1 MKPHWSRLLIG
12 ISILLMLALACQL
25 TPEPPPSPVSGRT
38 MRVIMFDIGQGDSM
52 LIISP
57 NRQTMLI
64 DGGNSA
70 EDGRRVILPYLKAN
84 GFDRLNVMVLTH
96 PDADHVGGLP
106 EVLRNIPVDYVV
118 STGQVHTTQIY
129 AEFLQELKNARDQ
142 RGTRV
147 IRGVAG
153 AEIPFD
159 EAVKVEVVG
168 PARSAVDGD
177 DTNNASVVLRLTY
190 GEVSVLLTGDAE
202 QVEEQWMMDNK
213 KPLKAQILKV
223 SHHGSKTGS
232 SDAFLKA
239 VGVQVGLISCA
250 ADNRYGHPHAEVLE
264 RLARHGAKVYRTDK
278 SGTIEVEIDGY
289 SWDIHTER

>member
-1 MKPHWSRLLIG
+1 
-12 ISILLMLALACQL
+12 
-25 TPEPPPSPVSGRT
+25 
-38 MRVIMFDIGQGDSM
+38 MRVVMFDIGQGDS
-52 LIISP
+52 LLVVSP

-70 EDGRRVILPYLKAN
+70 QDGQEVILPYLQAN

-106 EVLRNIPVDYVV
+106 EVLRNLPVDYVV

-129 AEFLQELKNARDQ
+129 AEFLQEVKTARD
-142 RGTRV
+142 RYGTRV

-159 EAVKVEVVG
+159 DAVKIEVLG
-168 PARSAVDGD
+168 PDPAAVNGD
-177 DTNNASVVLRLTY
+177 DLNNTSVVLRLTY
-190 GEVSVLLTGDAE
+190 GEVSVLFTGDAE
-202 QVEEQWMMDNK
+202 QVEENWMMTNK
-213 KPLKAQILKV
+213 KPLSAQILKV

-239 VGVQVGLISCA
+239 VGAQVGLISCGV
-250 ADNRYGHPHAEVLE
+250 DNRYGHPHAEVLE
-264 RLARHGAKVYRTDK
+264 RLARHRVKVYRTDK
-278 SGTIEVEIDGY
+278 LGTIEVEIDGY
-289 SWDIHTER
+289 NWQITGER